1 MTSPGTTALAIA
13 AVIATLTAP
22 LTAQR
27 LSTMSQGDAVRKAY
41 ASTVLRANLSVLS
54 VHADG
59 DQRVLGTCVAP
70 DLVVTKLS
78 ELSAKDRLAKKAPS
92 LTCKQG
98 KETWNA
104 TLLGFD
110 RASDIALLRLKDA
123 KLTPVEWQLAIP
135 KTGAFLAT
143 PNGEKWPLGVGILGA
158 SPYQHTRA
166 FLGIRFANAE
176 DARAELAEVVEHG
189 AARAAGLLVGDV
201 VVEFAGDKIEWT
213 SELRA
218 RIGQCQPGD
227 KVAIKVRRDGKELSF
242 IATLGTN
249 NSPPRSGQNN
259 SPPRSGQED
268 VWGDLSVVRSGFQQ
282 VLQHDT
288 VLKPKDCGGPV
299 VDLTG
304 KVLGVNI
311 ARAGRVETLALPAAT
326 VQKLVKKLLAAA
338 AKKSPGEGY

>member
-70 DLVVTKLS
+70 DLVVTKFS
-78 ELSAKDRLAKKAPS
+78 ELSAKDRLAKKAAS

-110 RASDIALLRLKDA
+110 RPSDIALLRLKDA

-166 FLGIRFANAE
+166 KAFLGIGFANAE

-201 VVEFAGDKIEWT
+201 VVEFAGDKIERT

-218 RIGQCQPGD
+218 GIGQCQPGD

-249 NSPPRSGQNN
+249 NSPPRSGQ
-259 SPPRSGQED
+259 ED
-268 VWGDLSVVRSGFQQ
+268 VWGDLSTVRSGFQQ